1 MHKVLFTFLLV
12 FISFNGFSQDLNCNV
27 SVISSSIQRTD
38 KRVFTIL
45 ENSISEFMNQKWTND
60 AFLPNER
67 IDCTIIINL
76 TEYDGVNQYQ
86 GSIQVQSTR
95 PVFNTSYNTSLL
107 VINDRDFTFTYNE
120 SEPLY
125 FQEIGN
131 QSNLTSVLAYYAYL
145 VIGMDYDTYSFEG
158 GTPYYQKALAIVNNA
173 QNFKESGWKAFEDTK
188 NRYWIIENLLNN
200 AYKPF
205 RKALYEYH
213 RFGLD
218 VLQSDIV
225 EGRKIILS
233 CLDLLE
239 TVWRTK
245 PGNLT
250 LQTFFFAKKD
260 EIGNLFQKAEPSEK
274 TKVLDILSRIDP
286 VNGTIYQKLI
296 IN

>member
-67 IDCTIIINL
+67 IDCTIII
-76 TEYDGVNQYQ
+76 
-86 GSIQVQSTR
+86 IQVQSTR

-245 PGNLT
+245 PGNFT

>member
-1 MHKVLFTFLLV
+1 
-12 FISFNGFSQDLNCNV
+12 
-27 SVISSSIQRTD
+27 
-38 KRVFTIL
+38 
-45 ENSISEFMNQKWTND
+45 
-60 AFLPNER
+60 
-67 IDCTIIINL
+67 
-76 TEYDGVNQYQ
+76 
-86 GSIQVQSTR
+86 
-95 PVFNTSYNTSLL
+95 
-107 VINDRDFTFTYNE
+107 
-120 SEPLY
+120 
-125 FQEIGN
+125 
-131 QSNLTSVLAYYAYL
+131 
-145 VIGMDYDTYSFEG
+145 
-158 GTPYYQKALAIVNNA
+158 
-173 QNFKESGWKAFEDTK
+173 
-188 NRYWIIENLLNN
+188 
-200 AYKPF
+200 
-205 RKALYEYH
+205 LYEYH

-245 PGNLT
+245 PGNFT

>member
-158 GTPYYQKALAIVNNA
+158 
-173 QNFKESGWKAFEDTK
+173 
-188 NRYWIIENLLNN
+188 
-200 AYKPF
+200 
-205 RKALYEYH
+205 
-213 RFGLD
+213 
-218 VLQSDIV
+218 
-225 EGRKIILS
+225 
-233 CLDLLE
+233 
-239 TVWRTK
+239 
-245 PGNLT
+245 
-250 LQTFFFAKKD
+250 
-260 EIGNLFQKAEPSEK
+260 
-274 TKVLDILSRIDP
+274 
-286 VNGTIYQKLI
+286 
-296 IN
+296 